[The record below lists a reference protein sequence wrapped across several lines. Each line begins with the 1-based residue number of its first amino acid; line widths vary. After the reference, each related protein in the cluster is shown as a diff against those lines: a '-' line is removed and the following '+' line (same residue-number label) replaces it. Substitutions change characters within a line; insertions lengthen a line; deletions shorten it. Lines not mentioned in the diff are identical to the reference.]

1 MQRRIIPIV
10 VISLAIFA
18 PIGAAHAQGTAASP
32 GPATGIPRTASGAA
46 VGYEMSGASI
56 PQSQLDELPDRV
68 TEALASCAS
77 EAAPLIGR
85 PVNAVLT
92 VSPPGRVTEVRFDG
106 DPRPDEQ
113 NARACVQRALSGLR
127 FASRARP
134 TTLTLELAFREQRGG
149 GRSGGGAAAADPRTA
164 AYRESV
170 VRAIESHQPA
180 VHACFERSRRA
191 FESPERQLRVELTIQ
206 ADGRVRGAVPAGD
219 LFPQLTECLNREIGR
234 WTVPRPPTAPFPMDH
249 RFDGNVA
256 AYGE

>member
-1 MQRRIIPIV
+1 M
-10 VISLAIFA
+10 VISLAMLA
-18 PIGAAHAQGTAASP
+18 PIGAAHAQGSAASP

-56 PQSQLDELPDRV
+56 PQSQLDELPNRV
-68 TEALASCAS
+68 TEALAACAN

-106 DPRPDEQ
+106 DARPDEQ

-127 FASRARP
+127 FGSRARA

-149 GRSGGGAAAADPRTA
+149 GGGGAAGDPRTA

-170 VRAIESHQPA
+170 VRALESHQPS

-191 FESPERQLRVELTIQ
+191 LESPERQLRVELTIQ
-206 ADGRVRGAVPAGD
+206 ADGRMRGAIPAGD
-219 LFPQLTECLNREIGR
+219 LFPQLTECLTREMSR
-234 WTVPRPPTAPFPMDH
+234 WTVPRPPSAPFPMEH
-249 RFDGNVA
+249 RFDGNIA